1 MARSLPWLSEEH
13 EPAYPLIY
21 LPSDNLQFWVRHLD
35 ECHSISAYI
44 TLFLVACPRSSDILH
59 LFFPSNIML
68 CGKFDRRR
76 GGHRCMACR
85 RAHKK
90 VCGFLAPTTR
100 LSQTGRL
107 QFVVLIDYSAT
118 VVLAKLARTALSD

>member
-1 MARSLPWLSEEH
+1 
-13 EPAYPLIY
+13 
-21 LPSDNLQFWVRHLD
+21 
-35 ECHSISAYI
+35 
-44 TLFLVACPRSSDILH
+44 
-59 LFFPSNIML
+59 
-68 CGKFDRRR
+68 
-76 GGHRCMACR
+76 MACR

-100 LSQTGRL
+100 LSQIGRL